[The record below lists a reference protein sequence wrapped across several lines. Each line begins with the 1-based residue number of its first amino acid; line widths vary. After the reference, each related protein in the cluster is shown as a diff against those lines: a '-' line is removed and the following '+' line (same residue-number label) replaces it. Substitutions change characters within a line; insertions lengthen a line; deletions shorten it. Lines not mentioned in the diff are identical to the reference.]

1 MSLGERIVNLRKQKN
16 LSQQKLADILFVSD
30 KTVSSWEIN
39 RTEPSL
45 EMIVNLSKLFDC
57 TPSYLIY
64 GDINRSDIETEIKI
78 KIDKPKYQSLISYM
92 DDNAEYINESNHLDV
107 YYEPAHRSFIDSD
120 IIKEW
125 LRIGKRGNKNVI
137 TYKNW
142 HNVHCDEYE
151 VEIDDI
157 DKIQKIFD
165 VLDFKKISK
174 VDKKRRKY
182 IYLDKYEISLDNV
195 KELGYFIEIEVIK
208 YDNDVMQE
216 YDDLL
221 ELAKKLELNLDD
233 IDKKGYPYYFI
244 NKNVR
249 GNK

>member
-64 GDINRSDIETEIKI
+64 GNINRSDIETEIKI

-92 DDNAEYINESNHLDV
+92 DDNAKFVNESNHLDV
-107 YYEPAHRSFIDSD
+107 YYEPAHRSFIDND

-157 DKIQKIFD
+157 DKMYKIFD
-165 VLDFKKISK
+165 VLNFKQISK
-174 VDKKRRKY
+174 VDKNRRKY
-182 IYLDKYEISLDNV
+182 IYLNKYEISLDNV

-221 ELAKKLELNLDD
+221 ELAKKLDLNLDE

>member
-1 MSLGERIVNLRKQKN
+1 MSIGKRISYLRKQKK

-30 KTVSSWEIN
+30 KTVSSWEID

-45 EMIVNLSKLFDC
+45 EMIVSLSKLFDC

-64 GDINRSDIETEIKI
+64 GDISRSDIETEIKI
-78 KIDKPKYQSLISYM
+78 KIDKGKYQSLISFM
-92 DDNAEYINESNHLDV
+92 DDNAEFINESNHLDV
-107 YYEPAHRSFIDSD
+107 YYEPAHRRFTDKE
-120 IIKEW
+120 IIREW
-125 LRIGKRGNKNVI
+125 LRIGKRGNKNII

-142 HNVHCDEYE
+142 HDVHCDEYE

-157 DKIQKIFD
+157 DKMHKIFD
-165 VLDFKKISK
+165 VLNFKKISK

-195 KELGYFIEIEVIK
+195 KELGYFIEIEVIE
-208 YDNDVMQE
+208 YDKHIMQE
-216 YDDLL
+216 YDGLL
-221 ELAKKLELNLDD
+221 KLAKDLDLNLDD

-244 NKNVR
+244 DR
-249 GNK
+249 GNE

>member
-1 MSLGERIVNLRKQKN
+1 MSIGERISKLRKQKN

-30 KTVSSWEIN
+30 KTVSSWEID

-45 EMIVNLSKLFDC
+45 EMLVNLSKLFDC

-78 KIDKPKYQSLISYM
+78 KIDKSKYQSLITFF
-92 DDNAEYINESNHLDV
+92 DINAEFINESNHLDV
-107 YYEPAHRSFIDSD
+107 YYEPAHRSFIDND

-125 LRIGKRGNKNVI
+125 LRIGKRGNKNII

-142 HNVHCDEYE
+142 YDVHCDEYE

-157 DKIQKIFD
+157 DKMYKIFD
-165 VLDFKKISK
+165 VLNFKQISK

-208 YDNDVMQE
+208 YDDNVIHE
-216 YDDLL
+216 YDELL
-221 ELAKKLELNLDD
+221 KLAKNLELNLDD

-244 NKNVR
+244 DR

>member
-78 KIDKPKYQSLISYM
+78 KIDKDKYQSLISFM
-92 DDNAEYINESNHLDV
+92 DDNAEFINESNHLDV
-107 YYEPAHRSFIDSD
+107 YYEPAHRRFTDKE
-120 IIKEW
+120 IIREW
-125 LRIGKRGNKNVI
+125 LRIGKRGNKNII

-142 HNVHCDEYE
+142 YDVHCDEYE
-151 VEIDDI
+151 VEINDI
-157 DKIQKIFD
+157 DKMYKIFD
-165 VLDFKKISK
+165 VLNFKKISK
-174 VDKKRRKY
+174 VDKNRRKY
-182 IYLDKYEISLDNV
+182 IYLNKYEISLDNV
-195 KELGYFIEIEVIK
+195 KELGYFIEIEVIE
-208 YDNDVMQE
+208 YDKHIMQE
-216 YDDLL
+216 YDGLL
-221 ELAKKLELNLDD
+221 KLAKDLDLNLDD

-244 NKNVR
+244 DGRNK
-249 GNK
+249 

>member
-1 MSLGERIVNLRKQKN
+1 MSIGERISKLRKQKN

-30 KTVSSWEIN
+30 KTVSSWEID

-78 KIDKPKYQSLISYM
+78 KIDKSKYQSLITFL
-92 DDNAEYINESNHLDV
+92 DINAEFINESNHLDV
-107 YYEPAHRSFIDSD
+107 YYEPAHRSFTNQEV
-120 IIKEW
+120 IKEW
-125 LRIGKRGNKNVI
+125 LRIGKRGNKNI
-137 TYKNW
+137 LTYKNW
-142 HNVHCDEYE
+142 YDVHCDEYE

-157 DKIQKIFD
+157 DKMYKIFD
-165 VLDFKKISK
+165 VLNFKQISK
-174 VDKKRRKY
+174 VDKNRRKY
-182 IYLDKYEISLDNV
+182 IYLNKYEISLDNV
-195 KELGYFIEIEVIK
+195 KYLGYFIEIEVIK

-216 YDDLL
+216 YDNLL
-221 ELAKKLELNLDD
+221 KLAKDLELNLDD

-244 NKNVR
+244 DR

>member
-1 MSLGERIVNLRKQKN
+1 MSIGKRISYLRKQKK

-30 KTVSSWEIN
+30 KTVSSWEID

-45 EMIVNLSKLFDC
+45 EMIVSLSKLFDC

-64 GDINRSDIETEIKI
+64 GDISRSDIETEIKI
-78 KIDKPKYQSLISYM
+78 KIDKGKYQSLISFM
-92 DDNAEYINESNHLDV
+92 DDNAEFINESNHLDV
-107 YYEPAHRSFIDSD
+107 YYEPAHRRFTDKE
-120 IIKEW
+120 IIREW
-125 LRIGKRGNKNVI
+125 LRIGKRGNKNII

-142 HNVHCDEYE
+142 HDVHCDEYE

-157 DKIQKIFD
+157 DKMHKIFD
-165 VLDFKKISK
+165 VLNLKKISK

-195 KELGYFIEIEVIK
+195 KELGYFIEIEVIE
-208 YDNDVMQE
+208 YDKHIMQE
-216 YDDLL
+216 YDGLL
-221 ELAKKLELNLDD
+221 KLAKDLDLNLDD

-244 NKNVR
+244 DR
-249 GNK
+249 GNE

>member
-1 MSLGERIVNLRKQKN
+1 MSIGKRISYLRKQKK

-30 KTVSSWEIN
+30 KTVSSWEID

-45 EMIVNLSKLFDC
+45 EMIISLSKLFDC

-64 GDINRSDIETEIKI
+64 GDINRNDIETEIKI
-78 KIDKPKYQSLISYM
+78 KIDKTKYQSLISFM
-92 DDNAEYINESNHLDV
+92 DNKAEFINESNHSDV
-107 YYEPAHRSFIDSD
+107 YYEPVHRSFTDKE

-125 LRIGKRGNKNVI
+125 LRIGKRGNKNII

-142 HNVHCDEYE
+142 YDVHCDEYE

-157 DKIQKIFD
+157 DKMYKIFE
-165 VLDFKKISK
+165 VLNFKQISK

-182 IYLDKYEISLDNV
+182 IYLNKYEISLDDV
-195 KELGYFIEIEVIK
+195 KNLGYFIEIEVIK
-208 YDNDVMQE
+208 YEKTITQE
-216 YDDLL
+216 YDELL
-221 ELAKKLELNLDD
+221 KLAKDLDLNLDA

-244 NKNVR
+244 DR
-249 GNK
+249 GNE